1 MKRKNLASVLKLAE
15 QISKAVEAEA
25 EEILEDAEAAVK
37 ESTPACST
45 KKALVAIENKL
56 EKEGVEALFEKKLSR
71 AAMVKSASEALSD
84 EEIEELADKITD
96 AIVEEFED
104 VLKDADE
111 VCDDEIKKLESEEDA
126 FEIESK
132 LKGILEKKLAS
143 KGIYANLER
152 KITKKETVATA
163 EKKKSNAVEL
173 LKAKR
178 EARK

>member
-1 MKRKNLASVLKLAE
+1 MKRKTLASVLKLAE
-15 QISKAVEAEA
+15 EISRAIEAEA

-45 KKALVAIENKL
+45 KKALLSVEKKL

-71 AAMVKSASEALSD
+71 TAMIKSAAEALSD
-84 EEIEELADKITD
+84 KEIDEIADKITD

-111 VCDDEIKKLESEEDA
+111 VCNDEIKKLDED
-126 FEIESK
+126 EDLYEVESK

-152 KITKKETVATA
+152 TIKKETVASTTV
-163 EKKKSNAVEL
+163 EKKDAVAL
-173 LKAKR
+173 LKEKR
-178 EARK
+178 QARNK